1 MGFKGWLFDMV
12 MIPITAKVIVF
23 KMLFRAVIAGR
34 FGVVVGGD

>member
-23 KMLFRAVIAGR
+23 EMLFMAVIAGR